1 MDAEAIRDL
10 IRRKLHDRHLPHDAI
25 RTVWSTPS
33 DGETCDAC
41 DTVLTKDQLLMEG
54 VTLDLGRKAL
64 SDARPMFPDV
74 GSGTTRHQPSR
85 LAFLREE

>member
-1 MDAEAIRDL
+1 MDQEALRRL
-10 IRRKLHDRHLPHDAI
+10 IRRKLRAGRLPRDGI
-25 RTVWSTPS
+25 KTVWSGPS

-41 DTVLTKDQLLMEG
+41 DTVLAKTELLMEG
-54 VTLDLGRKAL
+54 VPLNPGRKAL